1 MQYRY
6 TILFKPTGQLYHGS
20 KYSKDADPSLFWKKY
35 FTSSNI
41 IKKLIDEYGV
51 DSFEVVEI
59 ILHPDNDAYECESDF
74 LQQNKCAASPDWLNE
89 SDNNYNLSHTDKIFK
104 DRMINKYG
112 VDHNMKSA
120 ILLDKRYKL
129 HEQKYGFGVYNPA
142 QRPEIQEKIKN
153 TCLKKYG
160 VDSPLK
166 SEIIRNKIKST
177 CLKKY
182 GVNNVFAA
190 DIIKEKIKTTFDD
203 KYGCH
208 PRLLKETENKRRKT
222 CIEKYGVDSYSKTD
236 EYKNTIANKVWNN
249 KSDEEKDIIRRKSS
263 EARKNDPIIE
273 CEYCSLKVKNKGTFN
288 RFHGVNCKLNPTNP
302 NNIIDQSCLVMC
314 DCGWFPK
321 TPGERSNLLRH
332 YKKCKTK

>member
-6 TILFKPTGQLYHGS
+6 TILFKPTGQMYHGS
-20 KYSKDADPSLFWKKY
+20 KYSNDADPNLFWKTY
-35 FTSSNI
+35 FTSSKI
-41 IKKLIDEYGV
+41 IKKLIEEYGTS
-51 DSFEVVEI
+51 SFEIIEL
-59 ILHPDNDAYECESDF
+59 ILHPNNDAYECEKKF
-74 LQQNKCAASPDWLNE
+74 LQLNNCASSNEWLNE
-89 SDNNYNLSHTDKIFK
+89 SNNDYNLSHTDEIFK
-104 DRMINKYG
+104 SRMIAKYG
-112 VDHNMKSA
+112 VDHNMKSSD
-120 ILLDKRYKL
+120 LLEKRYKL
-129 HEQKYGFGVYNPA
+129 HE
-142 QRPEIQEKIKN
+142 
-153 TCLKKYG
+153 KKYG
-160 VDSPLK
+160 DGIYHPFQRY
-166 SEIIRNKIKST
+166 E
-177 CLKKY
+177 
-182 GVNNVFAA
+182 
-190 DIIKEKIKTTFDD
+190 IKEKIKKTLEEKYGVDNPMKSNVIKEKVKATCLEKYGVENVYASEEIKEKIKKTFDD

-302 NNIIDQSCLVMC
+302 NNIIDQLCLVMC